1 MYTKDNKYYPKVFL
15 EECKYVL
22 KEKKIHNYITDE
34 VEISSDEEDLLEKI
48 QMERNSDYGENSD
61 KEIMEKIQME
71 KVLMKK
77 IKYKIF
83 SGFLG
88 CSSFIFRA

>member
-1 MYTKDNKYYPKVFL
+1 MYRKDNKYYPEVFL

-48 QMERNSDYGENSD
+48 QMENNSDYEENPD

-71 KVLMKK
+71 K
-77 IKYKIF
+77 
-83 SGFLG
+83 
-88 CSSFIFRA
+88 SSDEIN

>member
-1 MYTKDNKYYPKVFL
+1 MYRKDNKYYPEVFL

-22 KEKKIHNYITDE
+22 KEKKIQNYITDE

-48 QMERNSDYGENSD
+48 QMEKNSDYEENPD

-71 KVLMKK
+71 K
-77 IKYKIF
+77 
-83 SGFLG
+83 
-88 CSSFIFRA
+88 SSDEIN

>member
-1 MYTKDNKYYPKVFL
+1 MYRKDNKYYPEVLL

-48 QMERNSDYGENSD
+48 QMEKNSDYEENPD

-71 KVLMKK
+71 K
-77 IKYKIF
+77 
-83 SGFLG
+83 
-88 CSSFIFRA
+88 SSDEIN